1 MPIPFHPLPS
11 FKFIHSLI
19 QHLPKGRELVRRAL
33 ERMQAMGCQ
42 EVALETEVCN
52 TAALGLYERLG
63 FAREERL
70 LRYYLNGG
78 DAFRLK
84 LWLVSQDGGEEEG
97 DDVDLAVGQEE
108 QENGAGSADANSST
122 SER

>member
-1 MPIPFHPLPS
+1 M
-11 FKFIHSLI
+11 
-19 QHLPKGRELVRRAL
+19 RRAV
-33 ERMQAMGCQ
+33 ERMQAMGCK

-84 LWLVSQDGGEEEG
+84 LWLVSHEDGGEG
-97 DDVDLAVGQEE
+97 SDVDLAGGVTGLRLTEQDEE
-108 QENGAGSADANSST
+108 ENGAGSADASSKST